1 MRRSAVIDRY
11 ERVRWAVGQLLR
23 PGGHLRDPAF
33 GRRVGDM
40 VRTANARW
48 RILDIQYLGDSITH
62 RPKVEYLVRPIR
74 LFKRLPAV
82 WVPAERFLRK

>member
-1 MRRSAVIDRY
+1 MIEGY
-11 ERVRWAVGQLLR
+11 ERVRWAVGRLLR

-40 VRTANARW
+40 VRTATTRW
-48 RILDIQYLGDSITH
+48 RILDIRYLGDSITH

-74 LFKRLPAV
+74 LLRRLPPV
-82 WVPAERFLRK
+82 WVPAERFMRR